1 MHRRYYI
8 LIISWYNN
16 ISNIYSGYNIAG
28 AHRPTIPFLPRGPLA
43 RQSPRRALR
52 RPVILPG
59 TPQVVIPHVAPCT
72 CTLVRKGRPAS
83 RAWCPAGPPGGVG
96 LEVTGHPEG
105 VGDPEKALRLA
116 FKALQPLN
124 PPRGAAEGRTA
135 CPGRFCGPYRRGM
148 ILAVGEDGWA
158 RGRVL
163 PVRSDHPPVRHS
175 ADHAAAGEA
184 GAGPWR
190 CCLGWAPC

>member
-1 MHRRYYI
+1 MH
-8 LIISWYNN
+8 
-16 ISNIYSGYNIAG
+16 IA
-28 AHRPTIPFLPRGPLA
+28 RPSRSCRGGPLA

-124 PPRGAAEGRTA
+124 PPRGG
-135 CPGRFCGPYRRGM
+135 RRGPNRLSWA
-148 ILAVGEDGWA
+148 ILW
-158 RGRVL
+158 
-163 PVRSDHPPVRHS
+163 PVP
-175 ADHAAAGEA
+175 
-184 GAGPWR
+184 
-190 CCLGWAPC
+190 